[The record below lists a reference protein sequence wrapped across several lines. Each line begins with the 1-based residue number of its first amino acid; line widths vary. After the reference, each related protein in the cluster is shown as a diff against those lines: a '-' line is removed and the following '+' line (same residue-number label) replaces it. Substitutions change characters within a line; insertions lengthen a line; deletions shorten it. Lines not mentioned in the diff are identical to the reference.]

1 MLDWLEQNLADGAQ
15 SGRKFILTDHV
26 YPGTRFFEEKM
37 WHSDYTQRYF
47 ELLRSYAPQVA
58 LEVAGHEHI
67 TDIRYHSSH
76 NVLDLDDP

>member
-37 WHSDYTQRYF
+37 WHVDYTKRYF
-47 ELLRSYAPQVA
+47 ELLRNFAP
-58 LEVAGHEHI
+58 
-67 TDIRYHSSH
+67 
-76 NVLDLDDP
+76 